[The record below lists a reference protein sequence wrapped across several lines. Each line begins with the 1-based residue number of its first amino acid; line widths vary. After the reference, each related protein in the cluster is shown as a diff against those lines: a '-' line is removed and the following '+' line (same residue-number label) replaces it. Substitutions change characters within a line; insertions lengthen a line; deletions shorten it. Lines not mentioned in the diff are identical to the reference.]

1 MERLMNLIQEEMLA
15 FVQAEVKES
24 DIEKMMA
31 THTIIQ
37 EFGKKYK
44 YVICKCERPLGY
56 EADFLNS
63 GMALTGILLEGE
75 SLRDFIEY
83 RLRMKNVWKIRSRR
97 RHN

>member
-1 MERLMNLIQEEMLA
+1 MKRLINLTKKEMIAFEQTEE
-15 FVQAEVKES
+15 KES
-24 DIEKMMA
+24 DIEKMMS

-37 EFGKKYK
+37 KFGKKY
-44 YVICKCERPLGY
+44 VVCKCERPLGY

-83 RLRMKNVWKIRSRR
+83 RLRMRNVWKIRSRR

>member
-1 MERLMNLIQEEMLA
+1 MERLMNLTQEEMLA

-31 THTIIQ
+31 THEIIQ
-37 EFGKKYK
+37 KFGKKY
-44 YVICKCERPLGY
+44 VVCKCTRPIGY

-83 RLRMKNVWKIRSRR
+83 RLRMKNVWKIRSRK

>member
-1 MERLMNLIQEEMLA
+1 MERLINLTQEEMLA
-15 FVQAEVKES
+15 FVQTEVKES
-24 DIEKMMA
+24 DIEKMMS

-37 EFGKKYK
+37 KFGKKY
-44 YVICKCERPLGY
+44 VVCKCERPLGY

-83 RLRMKNVWKIRSRR
+83 RLRMRNVWKIRSRR